1 MKEHEEMNVLNN
13 KLSKLMLRMSVLKQ
27 KSEEFKSKYGTRN
40 AKLTATQLKAKESLK
55 EKYKVNN
62 AKIADKKAELKK
74 MMRIMKKKGGPHH
87 TKMFKSDGGLFD
99 FSKNLVMIDEKLTEF
114 TNKKILLVDEALDE
128 LEKNNKKNGEEIHEL
143 RIENDPEYKRYIE
156 DKEKSRKKIEQLKK
170 DWMRVSPKDFERALR
185 QNQQRDRISG
195 RKYG

>member
-62 AKIADKKAELKK
+62 AKIADEKAELKK
-74 MMRIMKKKGGPHH
+74 MMRIMNKKGGPHH
-87 TKMFKSDGGLFD
+87 TKMFKSDGGGLFK
-99 FSKNLVMIDEKLTEF
+99 FSEKLGMIDKDLTEF
-114 TNKKILLVDEALDE
+114 TSQKIELVQEELDK
-128 LEKNNKKNGEEIHEL
+128 LEKNNGNNKEEIHNFRKEY
-143 RIENDPEYKRYIE
+143 DPEYV
-156 DKEKSRKKIEQLKK
+156 EQLERERIMEEEYSK
-170 DWMRVSPKDFERALR
+170 PKGITPFQFNEALK
-185 QNQQRDRISG
+185 QNFG
-195 RKYG
+195 R